1 MDSLASGKKPHFS
14 GEAAVVYIVIFSP
27 SYGGAEVRF
36 FDIFR
41 GLRQGGVD
49 VRYVAPSSLT
59 KQLIQDFE
67 PSADIRQNI
76 VSIESGPGWSRL
88 RFSLSF
94 RRFLNTVP
102 HGSIFH
108 YPLTCLWPLHLFR
121 RDYITMSFLDCSSVP
136 SLFNR
141 KKTSAWAWLSLF
153 FTRKSDILSPAI
165 FAKLSDHPRA
175 PSMRL
180 TPGGTFLLPRL
191 SDAGQRLPIVCF
203 FGRLAPLKGVPDFFD
218 VLPNLWL
225 CLKGKVP
232 DNFRFVVAGYGPLED
247 YVKERTEQAVRI
259 GVPVSYIGFVKS
271 NELLSRASVF
281 LSLQEV
287 TNYPSRIVAEALVS
301 GCSVIVRDTG
311 DSRSF
316 GNRIPGLFYCGSAL
330 SPGELSLLIVNIV
343 NDYSD
348 DQMLTKLISESAV
361 SQFGSLKYLE
371 YFKNT
376 FSKVDGL

>member
-1 MDSLASGKKPHFS
+1 MIDSSASGKKPHFS
-14 GEAAVVYIVIFSP
+14 GEGAVVYLVLFSP
-27 SYGGAEVRF
+27 SYGGAELRF

-59 KQLIQDFE
+59 KQLIHDFE
-67 PSADIRQNI
+67 PNADIRQNI

-88 RFSLSF
+88 RFSISF
-94 RRFLNTVP
+94 RRFLNAVP

-121 RDYITMSFLDCSSVP
+121 SDHITMSFLDCSSVP

-165 FAKLSDHPRA
+165 FAKLSNHPRA
-175 PSMRL
+175 PSMSL
-180 TPGGTFLLPRL
+180 TPGGTFLLPRV

-218 VLPNLWL
+218 VLPDLWL

-232 DNFRFVVAGYGPLED
+232 ESFQFVVAGYGPLED
-247 YVKERTEQAVRI
+247 YVTERTEQAVRI
-259 GVPVSYIGFVKS
+259 GVPVRYIGFVKS
-271 NELLSRASVF
+271 DELLSRASVF

-316 GNRIPGLFYCGSAL
+316 GNGIPGLIYCDSSL
-330 SPGELSLLIVNIV
+330 NSTELSVLIIRII
-343 NDYSD
+343 NDYLNNKI
-348 DQMLTKLISESAV
+348 LTKIISEFAV
-361 SQFGSLKYLE
+361 SKFGSLMYLD
-371 YFKNT
+371 YFKKM
-376 FSKVDGL
+376 FGKAD